1 MQKAFS
7 IQTKELSSTDF
18 MKIYSLKHYVPIQR
32 AFILIMLI
40 ALTAVGCHDH
50 SADTINIAGNKWLGY
65 QPLFVAHHIANSGHH
80 AKRQHDHQSELEAIA
95 HQVSASILPS
105 ASTVM
110 RVLGNQQ
117 LDAAMLTLDE
127 AIQFVDKTS
136 MDLCIGLVLDY
147 SDGADALV
155 GNPDAFKSI
164 NGKSIKIGYEPTA
177 LGGYLLRRSMEK
189 LNIPASRIK
198 PISLDPND
206 HISAYQS
213 GQVDA
218 VVTFQPYLNEIMK
231 LGAEVVF
238 SSSDIKN
245 EIIDVMVVKKE
256 SWAIHKK
263 HFHQLI
269 NILWASG
276 IDYIQKNDDRAAK
289 YVQSLT
295 GTSEDLAT
303 SFQGIHLMTAE
314 DNKKIL
320 PQIESTSIKKISE
333 YMLKA
338 GLISKP
344 SSLTACE

>member
-1 MQKAFS
+1 
-7 IQTKELSSTDF
+7 
-18 MKIYSLKHYVPIQR
+18 MKKNNLKNYVLKQR
-32 AFILIMLI
+32 TFFLIILT
-40 ALTAVGCHDH
+40 ALTTVGCHDH
-50 SADTINIAGNKWLGY
+50 SADTINIAANKWLGY
-65 QPLFVAHHIANSGHH
+65 QPLFVAHQIANSGHH

-95 HQVSASILPS
+95 HQVSASVLPS

-127 AIQFVDKTS
+127 AVQFMDKTS

-155 GNPDAFKSI
+155 GNPDIFKSY
-164 NGKSIKIGYEPTA
+164 NGKPIRIGYEPTA
-177 LGGYLLRRSMEK
+177 LGGFMLRRSMEK
-189 LNIPASRIK
+189 LNIPTTSIK

-206 HISAYQS
+206 HISAYKS

-218 VVTFQPYLNEIMK
+218 VITFQPYLNEIKKM
-231 LGAEVVF
+231 GAEVVF

-263 HFHQLI
+263 HFHELI
-269 NILWASG
+269 NILWVAG
-276 IDYIQKNDDRAAK
+276 IDYIQKNDERATK
-289 YVQSLT
+289 YIQSLT
-295 GTSEDLAT
+295 GTTEDLST

-314 DNKKIL
+314 DNIKIL
-320 PQIESTSIKKISE
+320 PQIENTSIKKISE